1 MIFYFLAPIA
11 IGFMSVLQNT
21 LNKQV
26 SPQYGLATILFVN
39 ALMILL
45 VTGTLMLAVTY
56 MPGRFGNFLAG
67 SGVPFEFKWWFI
79 FPGLFGFSVIF
90 GIPYCMN
97 QIGALSV
104 FIVFV
109 TAQVTGSMLWDNLI
123 DGVPLTLTKV
133 AGAVIALVGVIL
145 VSK

>member
-1 MIFYFLAPIA
+1 MLFYFLAPIA

-26 SPQYGLATILFVN
+26 SPQYGLAMILVVN
-39 ALMILL
+39 AIMILL
-45 VTGTLMLAVTY
+45 ATGTLLLAVTY
-56 MPGRFGNFLAG
+56 MPGRFGTFLAG

-79 FPGLFGFSVIF
+79 FPGLFGFAVIF

-97 QIGALSV
+97 QIGALAV

-109 TAQVTGSMLWDNLI
+109 TAQVVGSMLWDNLV
-123 DGVPLTLTKV
+123 DGVPLTATKI
-133 AGAVIALVGVIL
+133 AGAVIALAGVVL